1 MRRTSQLVAFALLAS
16 VSARGAEPARPE
28 VRSLM
33 KDLRGGG
40 WEDREQ
46 AALNLAALGATAAQ
60 AVPQLIHA
68 LGDEHVPVFVAAGF
82 ALGKVGE
89 PALPHLIAA
98 CYHASDPVKVEVA
111 RILRRLGPRAR
122 PATPALIKLLDS
134 GDVQVREGAAS
145 ALGRVMLRAEGVPE
159 GQRRVVIEALLKS
172 LDRRGSNP
180 NETFARSAAA
190 MTLGHLGPSAA
201 GSVPDLVRCLQD
213 ADARVRTACAWAL
226 GGGPLEPTPSRWM
239 AFRNAQGGF
248 AEAGAPALPDLI
260 VALHDVDP
268 SVQWS
273 AAQSLGHL
281 GEAAQP
287 AIAELR
293 ALVASELAGESEAA
307 RPKPTARVYD
317 PASDARALKAQ
328 LTSGAFQARN
338 VTPTPRYIR
347 AASAQQI
354 APTVAPIQQVNP
366 HESVIQVRLAD
377 VMAGVSIPDPAPTPP
392 PKTRQRPDLVLQQ
405 SVVRAH
411 AAAALFMLG
420 DTSALDTL
428 TRLLTMNVHPAVR
441 ELAAVLLGQS
451 GAGQAVPA
459 LSAALNDDDWQV
471 RDAAST
477 ALTRIQG

>member
-1 MRRTSQLVAFALLAS
+1 
-16 VSARGAEPARPE
+16 
-28 VRSLM
+28 M
-33 KDLRGGG
+33 KDLRGGS

-82 ALGKVGE
+82 ALVKVGE

-111 RILRRLGPRAR
+111 RILARLGPRASS
-122 PATPALIKLLDS
+122 ATAALIKLLDS

-145 ALGRVMLRAEGVPE
+145 ALGRVMLRAEGVPG

-172 LDRRGSNP
+172 LDRRGSHP

-213 ADARVRTACAWAL
+213 ADSRVRTACAWAL

-281 GEAAQP
+281 GEAGQP
-287 AIAELR
+287 AIVELR
-293 ALVASELAGESEAA
+293 ALVESELAGESVAA
-307 RPKPTARVYD
+307 LPKPRVYD
-317 PASDARALKAQ
+317 PAADARARDFQ

-338 VTPTPRYIR
+338 VTPKPRYIR
-347 AASAQQI
+347 TASAEQI
-354 APTVAPIQQVNP
+354 APTVAPIQQVDP

-377 VMAGVSIPDPAPTPP
+377 LMAGVSTPDPAPTPP

-428 TRLLTMNVHPAVR
+428 TRLLTTNVHPAVR
-441 ELAAVLLGQS
+441 ELSAVLLGQS
-451 GAGQAVPA
+451 GAGRAVPA
-459 LSAALNDDDWQV
+459 LSTALNDDDWQV

>member
-1 MRRTSQLVAFALLAS
+1 MV
-16 VSARGAEPARPE
+16 
-28 VRSLM
+28 
-33 KDLRGGG
+33 
-40 WEDREQ
+40 
-46 AALNLAALGATAAQ
+46 
-60 AVPQLIHA
+60 
-68 LGDEHVPVFVAAGF
+68 
-82 ALGKVGE
+82 
-89 PALPHLIAA
+89 
-98 CYHASDPVKVEVA
+98 
-111 RILRRLGPRAR
+111 
-122 PATPALIKLLDS
+122 
-134 GDVQVREGAAS
+134 
-145 ALGRVMLRAEGVPE
+145 RAEGVPKSE
-159 GQRRVVIEALLKS
+159 RRAVIEALLKS
-172 LDRRGSNP
+172 LDRRGSHP

-201 GSVPDLVRCLQD
+201 ESVPDLVRCLQD
-213 ADARVRTACAWAL
+213 ADSRVRTACAWAL

-239 AFRNAQGGF
+239 AFRNARGGF
-248 AEAGAPALPDLI
+248 AQAGAPAVPDLI

-287 AIAELR
+287 AIVALR
-293 ALVASELAGESEAA
+293 ALVESELAGESQAA
-307 RPKPTARVYD
+307 PPKPTLWVDD
-317 PASDARALKAQ
+317 PAAYARARNAQ

-338 VTPTPRYIR
+338 VTPKPRYILAR
-347 AASAQQI
+347 SAQPI
-354 APTVAPIQQVNP
+354 GATVAPTQQANP
-366 HESVIQVRLAD
+366 HENVIQVRLAD
-377 VMAGVSIPDPAPTPP
+377 LMAGAGAPPEPDPKPTPP
-392 PKTRQRPDLVLQQ
+392 PKTRQRPDIVLQQ

>member
-16 VSARGAEPARPE
+16 VSARGAEPAPPE

-33 KDLRGGG
+33 KDLRGGS
-40 WEDREQ
+40 WENREE
-46 AALNLAALGATAAQ
+46 AALNLAALGAGAAQ
-60 AVPQLIHA
+60 AVPQLIRA

-82 ALGKVGE
+82 ALVKVGE

-98 CYHASDPVKVEVA
+98 CHHASNPVKVEVA
-111 RILRRLGPRAR
+111 RVFSRLGPRAR
-122 PATPALIKLLDS
+122 SATPALIMLLGS

-145 ALGRVMLRAEGVPE
+145 ALGRVMVRAEGLPKSE
-159 GQRRVVIEALLKS
+159 RRAVIEALLKS
-172 LDRRGSNP
+172 LDRRGSDP

-190 MTLGHLGPSAA
+190 MTLGHMGPSAA
-201 GSVPDLVRCLQD
+201 ESVPDLVRCLQD
-213 ADARVRTACAWAL
+213 ADSRVRTACAWAL

-239 AFRNAQGGF
+239 AFRNARGGF
-248 AEAGAPALPDLI
+248 AEAGAPAMPDLI
-260 VALHDVDP
+260 VALRDVDP

-281 GEAAQP
+281 GAAAQP
-287 AIAELR
+287 AIVALR
-293 ALVASELAGESEAA
+293 ALVESELAGESQAA
-307 RPKPTARVYD
+307 PPKPTLRVDD
-317 PASDARALKAQ
+317 PAADARARNAQ

-338 VTPTPRYIR
+338 VTPKPRYILAR
-347 AASAQQI
+347 SAQPI
-354 APTVAPIQQVNP
+354 APTVAPTQQANP

-377 VMAGVSIPDPAPTPP
+377 LMAGARAPEPKPTPP
-392 PKTRQRPDLVLQQ
+392 PKKRQRPDLVLQQ